1 MPTLDEQ
8 FEKLLERQFAGS
20 GIQYHKTLIPPEA
33 RDERWRWFL
42 AGAAAER
49 EAAAQIADQCWHE
62 NGAICSDQD
71 NCGIHVHTRLSASA
85 IARRIRQHGEA
96 GERPEES

>member
-8 FEKLLERQFAGS
+8 FEKHWRIEEHASPHIGSVKVVAKLKGREERA
-20 GIQYHKTLIPPEA
+20 
-33 RDERWRWFL
+33 FL

-85 IARRIRQHGEA
+85 PTLRCCA
-96 GERPEES
+96 ERESLAAFTT